1 MINTDDLIELKQEI
15 EKLSKYHQ
23 LKVFEIFL
31 LEDIKYSENNN
42 GIFILLNKISKK
54 LYKKLKEYINYVNL
68 QENIINQGE
77 SKINN
82 FKKILS
88 KYKNKNIAVIGHCSF
103 FGEFL
108 NRDLETIQHCY
119 PYHIVF

>member
-1 MINTDDLIELKQEI
+1 MIKTDELIELKQQI

-23 LKVFEIFL
+23 QKVFEIFL

-42 GIFILLNKISKK
+42 GIFILLNKISEK
-54 LYKKLKEYINYVNL
+54 LYIKLKEYINYVNL

-82 FKKILS
+82 FKK
-88 KYKNKNIAVIGHCSF
+88 KYFNKGNK
-103 FGEFL
+103 E
-108 NRDLETIQHCY
+108 
-119 PYHIVF
+119 